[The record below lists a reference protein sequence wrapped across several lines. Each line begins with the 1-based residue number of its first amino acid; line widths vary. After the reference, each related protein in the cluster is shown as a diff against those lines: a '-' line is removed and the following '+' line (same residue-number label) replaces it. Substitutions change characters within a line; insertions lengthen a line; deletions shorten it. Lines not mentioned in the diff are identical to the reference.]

1 VLQTAGGSVC
11 PRLGVVEVDSSVG
24 GIEGVAHDAA
34 YAVERSAVAVP
45 AAEELNTQVWV
56 DGVDDVQTRDVRPEL
71 CPHTPHD
78 RTCAEHYNKYT
89 TDVTQPS
96 GAPVTFLGQG
106 PSPLI

>member
-1 VLQTAGGSVC
+1 MLQTAGGSVC

-45 AAEELNTQVWV
+45 AAAERDTQVWV

-71 CPHTPHD
+71 SQHTARSNVC
-78 RTCAEHYNKYT
+78 RT
-89 TDVTQPS
+89 
-96 GAPVTFLGQG
+96 L
-106 PSPLI
+106 

>member
-1 VLQTAGGSVC
+1 MLQTAGGSVC

-71 CPHTPHD
+71 SRHTT
-78 RTCAEHYNKYT
+78 RTCKKR
-89 TDVTQPS
+89 
-96 GAPVTFLGQG
+96 
-106 PSPLI
+106 